1 VTPTGAVTAAAGLA
15 GTLGL
20 GVALGLQFNPLT
32 SLVGS
37 TVAAVLYG
45 FPSAAQAR
53 RALAVAVLAAAWLA
67 GEGVAIGRRLADTR
81 PATAADGLPLAA
93 WVLVSLVVGYAVPA
107 AAGALAGRRVVR
119 GTGWLSAGAVAFTV
133 AGALSLV
140 APRLADGVARIGGG
154 S

>member
-1 VTPTGAVTAAAGLA
+1 VTATGAVTAAAGLA

-37 TVAAVLYG
+37 TIAAVLYG
-45 FPSAAQAR
+45 FPSATQAR
-53 RALAVAVLAAAWLA
+53 RVAAVAVLAVAWLA
-67 GEGVAIGRRLADTR
+67 GEGAAIGRRLA
-81 PATAADGLPLAA
+81 ATPPGGAPDWLPLGA
-93 WVLVSLVVGYAVPA
+93 WALVSLAVGYAVPA
-107 AAGALAGRRVVR
+107 AAGAMAGRRVVR

-133 AGALSLV
+133 AGALALV
-140 APRLADGVARIGGG
+140 APTLADGVARIGGG

>member
-45 FPSAAQAR
+45 FP
-53 RALAVAVLAAAWLA
+53 AWRA

>member
-37 TVAAVLYG
+37 TIAAVLYG
-45 FPSAAQAR
+45 FPSATQSR
-53 RALAVAVLAAAWLA
+53 RVAAVAVLAVAWLA
-67 GEGVAIGRRLADTR
+67 GEGAAIGARLAETR
-81 PATAADGLPLAA
+81 PAAGDWMPLAMWA
-93 WVLVSLVVGYAVPA
+93 LVSMAAGYAVPA

-133 AGALSLV
+133 AGALALV
-140 APRLADGVARIGGG
+140 APTLADNVARLGGG
-154 S
+154 L